1 MQHQEQEIDYAHRHD
16 YYMFLFVE
24 RGSAK
29 MLIDFE
35 EKTII
40 ADSVYYILP
49 EQVHLLTEHS
59 NDASAW
65 MLAID
70 SSLIEIQFKEIFDNN
85 SPFEI
90 RAELSKNVISEL
102 TQLISILS
110 RRINTDLQDSGRKVI
125 HNISSAY
132 ISIIAEAYKESATTN
147 INKRALVITSQFKSL
162 LSKNYR
168 NMKSPSEYAN
178 ALNMSSAYLN
188 EVVKDATGITVS
200 EYIRN
205 EIIIRAKR
213 LLYYTNMSIKDIAID
228 LGYED
233 WAYFSRIFS
242 KATNMSPTDFRAKY
256 RE

>member
-1 MQHQEQEIDYAHRHD
+1 M
-16 YYMFLFVE
+16 
-24 RGSAK
+24 
-29 MLIDFE
+29 
-35 EKTII
+35 
-40 ADSVYYILP
+40 
-49 EQVHLLTEHS
+49 HLLTEHS

-125 HNISSAY
+125 HNVSSAY